1 MVKIEAIIRYQKLE
15 DVQSALMDVGVT
27 GLTVTEV
34 KGMGK
39 QKGITHTYRGSQYTV
54 NLTPKIKLEIFAKD
68 DEEDEIVEAILK
80 AATTGEVGDGK
91 IFVTPISKAVRI
103 RTGERGEVALS

>member
-27 GLTVTEV
+27 GITVTEV
-34 KGMGK
+34 KGIGK

-54 NLTPKIKLEIFAKD
+54 NLTPKIKLEIYARNE
-68 DEEDEIVEAILK
+68 EEDEIVEAIQK
-80 AATTGEVGDGK
+80 SAQTGEVGDGK
-91 IFVTPISKAVRI
+91 IFVSPVSKAVRI
-103 RTGERGEVALS
+103 RTGEKGEVALS